1 LILIFIMWMWAPSVS
16 RYKTHLR
23 LFGRILG
30 DLTIAPYPEKNAAEA
45 YTPEQKNQLDKWQ
58 CPGQKKTRYKTPF
71 FNCSFFVNLCSV
83 FCTLSLLFIFSLSD
97 HLYYVSVK
105 FVFRACTLITYIL
118 LLQKSKIILF
128 K

>member
-1 LILIFIMWMWAPSVS
+1 MWKWVPLVS

-83 FCTLSLLFIFSLSD
+83 FSHVEFAFYFFLERFVRISEICIFLCL
-97 HLYYVSVK
+97 H
-105 FVFRACTLITYIL
+105 LITHYYYYKS
-118 LLQKSKIILF
+118 QK
-128 K
+128 

>member
-1 LILIFIMWMWAPSVS
+1 MWKWAPLVS

-58 CPGQKKTRYKTPF
+58 CPGQKKKTRYKTPF

-83 FCTLSLLFIFSLSD
+83 FCTLSLLFIFSSSD
-97 HLYYVSVK
+97 
-105 FVFRACTLITYIL
+105 FVRISEICIFFVLALDYTL
-118 LLQKSKIILF
+118 LLQKSEIILF